1 MSQTAKIIVVDDE
14 KQICHNVAKILSKYD
29 YEVTYALSAKEA
41 IKKMTEEPYALLI
54 TDIVMPEMDGLEL
67 LEYVKRE
74 WPQTKT
80 IMMTAFASIDSAVNA
95 IQMGALDYIPKPFT
109 PNELRSTV
117 KQVMRGEIIE
127 FPKTTSAEQNNGTID
142 VDIPFDRKEV
152 AKYTGEEY
160 VDRLT
165 STDIAPVET
174 QTEKPPENYCEMGA
188 RVCDIYKKLG
198 DTCKAGIKKNECPQ
212 KTAQK
217 RKKDAKAKEGDPQ
230 KLIGIDLPFN
240 YQEVAAV
247 TGPEYI
253 HNLHHE
259 GVAFLPYEELKKNV
273 AHMLRKEQEDRQPE
287 SDQMP
292 GSVAGGILIIDDE
305 VAVSNNIRK
314 ILLKSGQNIDQA
326 ITKKEAL
333 DHIHAKSYKLIVLD
347 LRIPG
352 VNGLELLALI
362 RNKQSEA
369 KVVIVTGYASIESAV
384 EAIRMGANTYLPKPF
399 TPQELRQAT
408 QEALRKAA

>member
-1 MSQTAKIIVVDDE
+1 MNQTAKIIVVDDE

-29 YEVTYALSAKEA
+29 FEVTYALSAKEA
-41 IKKMTEEPYALLI
+41 IKKMTQEPYALLI

-80 IMMTAFASIDSAVNA
+80 IMMTAFASIDSAVKA

-117 KQVMRGEIIE
+117 KQVIRGEIIE
-127 FPKTTSAEQNNGTID
+127 FPKITRAEQNSGSID

-152 AKYTGEEY
+152 AKYTSEEY

-165 STDIAPVET
+165 STDIAQVET
-174 QTEKPPENYCEMGA
+174 QSEKPPENYCEMGA

-198 DTCKAGIKKNECPQ
+198 DTCKGGIKKNECPQ

-217 RKKDAKAKEGDPQ
+217 RKKGAKAKDSDLQ

-253 HNLHHE
+253 QNLHHE

-273 AHMLRKEQEDRQPE
+273 AQMLKKEPEDIRPE

-292 GSVAGGILIIDDE
+292 GSVAGEILVIDDE
-305 VAVSNNIRK
+305 VAVNSNIRK
-314 ILLKSGQNIDQA
+314 ILLKSEQDIDQA
-326 ITKKEAL
+326 VTKKEAL
-333 DHIHAKSYKLIVLD
+333 DHISAKSYKLIVLD

-352 VNGLELLALI
+352 VNGLELLERI
-362 RNKQSEA
+362 RNKQPEA

-384 EAIRMGANTYLPKPF
+384 EATRLGANAYLPKPF
-399 TPQELRQAT
+399 TPQELRDVT
-408 QEALRKAA
+408 QEVLRKAA